1 MVNSHKMTDK
11 AVCCVHIFKLIT
23 ITRWG
28 LVRDKKITTLDYPS
42 SEFKDYLAGENLRLP
57 KVSPSG
63 KKTHQP
69 IQFIGAIKYNC

>member
-1 MVNSHKMTDK
+1 MVNSHKMTDIT
-11 AVCCVHIFKLIT
+11 VCYVYIFKLIT
-23 ITRWG
+23 SKRQ
-28 LVRDKKITTLDYPS
+28 KITTLDYPS
-42 SEFKDYLAGENLRLP
+42 SEFKDYLARENLRLP